1 MPNSI
6 FFLKKKIIFSRL
18 TMYWFFSTIG
28 ADTKKGKTM
37 KNSAVFI
44 ALMLGVC
51 LNSAEAMQQQEKAQ
65 FVQGPRS
72 IAEELRA
79 RSRELTGDETSASNE
94 LLKVLDLS
102 SENTEVRIIG
112 AATIVNS
119 LPFDLQACKER
130 LSRFTSISGKS
141 DARIFEQHSYLL
153 KGALLPDFANP
164 SANPEALQEQERR
177 YQYIVKQFFYSTNRG
192 CAWPILGFFNEVPS
206 EHDEKG
212 TRSLF
217 DFTVKDKLCEA
228 LIKTDNILLRRA
240 VITFIATRIASQP
253 TIGAQMLNA
262 SEIGKNFDFIME
274 KTNEAGYNCL
284 KFDPDSTV
292 RLRTLMPPSEG
303 AARIEP
309 FTPNF
314 QDILLHEF
322 GHLIDN
328 MMTQKTP
335 PEDITGQIM
344 HFFVEKKDHTA
355 GFSSKEY
362 AESLSEKDRIQV
374 DVFRAEARK
383 NLEYLQYESDQLI
396 DLLTK
401 RHAYLKQKQQE
412 VRSKLDILM
421 NGEYEFCNSESK
433 SSVEFWQII
442 GLRLIKEA
450 DGKQVLYVNKFSD
463 FYNSLISRKPIRL
476 DHLVADNKLGD
487 SRTRF
492 QYMTDDIYK
501 VYRALAAV
509 HQIDFDKYLSD
520 LKSRSKAAQSK

>member
-1 MPNSI
+1 
-6 FFLKKKIIFSRL
+6 
-18 TMYWFFSTIG
+18 
-28 ADTKKGKTM
+28 M

-51 LNSAEAMQQQEKAQ
+51 LNSAEAMQQQKKTQ
-65 FVQGPRS
+65 LVQEPRS
-72 IAEELRA
+72 IVEELRA
-79 RSRELTGDETSASNE
+79 RSRKLTGDETSASNE

-141 DARIFEQHSYLL
+141 EAKIFEQHSYLL
-153 KGALLPDFANP
+153 KGALLPAFANP
-164 SANPEALQEQERR
+164 SANPKDLQEQERR
-177 YQYIVKQFFYSTNRG
+177 YQYIVKQFFYSANRK
-192 CAWPILGFFNEVPS
+192 CAWPILRFFKEETS
-206 EHDEKG
+206 KHDEEETSKHDEKE
-212 TRSLF
+212 TRIVV
-217 DFTVKDKLCEA
+217 DETIRDKLCEA
-228 LIKTDNILLRRA
+228 LIKADNILLRRA

-253 TIGAQMLNA
+253 TIGAQRLNA
-262 SEIGKNFDFIME
+262 SEIGKSFNFIMKE
-274 KTNEAGYNCL
+274 TYAAGYNCL
-284 KFDPDSTV
+284 QFDPDSTV

-303 AARIEP
+303 AARIKT

-314 QDILLHEF
+314 QDALLHEF

-328 MMTQKTP
+328 MMTQETP
-335 PEDITGQIM
+335 PEDITGRIM
-344 HFFVEKKDHTA
+344 HFFVEKKEHTI

-362 AESLSEKDRIQV
+362 TESPSEKDRIQRV
-374 DVFRAEARK
+374 VFRAKVRK
-383 NLEYLQYESDQLI
+383 DLKCRQELPDPAI
-396 DLLTK
+396 DFLTK
-401 RHAYLKQKQQE
+401 HCAYWKQKQQE
-412 VRSKLDILM
+412 VILGLDTLM
-421 NGEYEFCNSESK
+421 NAEYEFCDPESESK

-476 DHLVADNKLGD
+476 DHLNANNKLGD
-487 SRTRF
+487 SLTRF

-501 VYRALAAV
+501 VYRALAEV
-509 HQIDFDKYLSD
+509 HQIDFDQYLSD
-520 LKSRSKAAQSK
+520 LKSRSKAAQAK